1 MIKSARP
8 FPKVIVLKALFRY
21 IISRRSKVRSA
32 DSCALLYGY
41 GGFSINMKP
50 TFSAFR
56 TVLMHNMDAVV
67 CIANIRGGAEY
78 GEDWHKA
85 GALHACGDLF

>member
-1 MIKSARP
+1 
-8 FPKVIVLKALFRY
+8 
-21 IISRRSKVRSA
+21 
-32 DSCALLYGY
+32 
-41 GGFSINMKP
+41 MKP

-85 GALHACGDLF
+85 GAVHACGVLF

>member
-1 MIKSARP
+1 
-8 FPKVIVLKALFRY
+8 
-21 IISRRSKVRSA
+21 
-32 DSCALLYGY
+32 
-41 GGFSINMKP
+41 MKP

-85 GALHACGDLF
+85 GALHGFDCSLLCAVSKVQARVVYRVHKALCLFVHHHRC